1 MKKGDFFHDRL
12 KKLITEY
19 IVLGYKI
26 SGGFPSDERFGLTSQ
41 CRRALLSI
49 MFNYVEGYARSRLK
63 QLLNF
68 YEISYGSLQESI
80 TAFYFAVQFK
90 YIIKEDYIKLY
101 NYKEEIAKMLWK
113 TIEGLRKDIKN

>member
-1 MKKGDFFHDRL
+1 MKKEDYFHKRL
-12 KKLITEY
+12 KELITQY
-19 IVLGYKI
+19 ILLGYKI
-26 SGGFPSDERFGLTSQ
+26 SSDFPSDERFSLTSQ

-49 MFNYVEGYARSRLK
+49 MLNYVEGYARSRPK

-68 YEISYGSLQESI
+68 YETSYGSLQESI
-80 TAFYFAVQFK
+80 TTFYFAVQFK
-90 YIIKEDYIKLY
+90 YINKENYIKLY

>member
-1 MKKGDFFHDRL
+1 MKKEGYFHDRL

-19 IVLGYKI
+19 ILLGYKV
-26 SGGFPSDERFGLTSQ
+26 SAKFPPDERFGLTSQ
-41 CRRALLSI
+41 CRRALLSV
-49 MFNYVEGYARSRLK
+49 MFNYVEGFARSRPK

-68 YEISYGSLQESI
+68 YETSYGSLQESI

-90 YIIKEDYIKLY
+90 YIDKENYIKLY

-113 TIEGLRKDIKN
+113 TIEGLRKDIKE